1 MAKVTMKANKTALRI
16 VANSDFDRSPVARY
30 IQLATLFR
38 TRITTGEWPVGGRI
52 PNVEELAAEFSVA
65 RGTMREALGLLERE
79 GLLERLRAKG
89 TFIRNSPAN
98 EHAHKLAIDWKS
110 LISAH
115 EGATIEVLEQRV
127 VTDLPLIDRSKGKP
141 AAKYQMMRRLH
152 LRQGQPYLVGRFYLD
167 YELFKKGPPL
177 QFRRLPTLPILHKI
191 AGSRIANAW
200 QTLTIGTADVDIAAL
215 LKIPLN
221 APVAKVDRVA
231 IDKNGTILYAGHGV
245 YRGDSISMEIE
256 LR

>member
-1 MAKVTMKANKTALRI
+1 MKTAKSALRVI
-16 VANSDFDRSPVARY
+16 ATPSDFGRSPVALY

-38 TRITTGEWPVGGRI
+38 TRIATGEWPIGSRI
-52 PNVEELAAEFSVA
+52 PNVDELASEFAVA
-65 RGTMREALGLLERE
+65 RGTMREALGLLEQE

-89 TFIRNSPAN
+89 TFIRNSPTSG
-98 EHAHKLAIDWKS
+98 HAHKLAIDWKS

-127 VTDLPLIDRSKGKP
+127 VTELPLIDRTKGKP
-141 AAKYQMMRRLH
+141 AGKYQMMRRLH
-152 LRQGQPYLVGRFYLD
+152 LRQGRPYLIARFYLE

-191 AGSRIANAW
+191 AGARIANAW
-200 QTLTIGTADVDIAAL
+200 QILTIGTADVDIAAL
-215 LKIPLN
+215 LKVPLN

-231 IDKNGTILYAGHGV
+231 IDKNGIILYAGHGV